1 MGKCTGTVRGGGKD
15 QITVTDRSSKIAH
28 AMVLRQK
35 KEKKKKQMQGAALA
49 LSGLFCLFSFLP
61 KFALQKVK
69 AAYKHDA
76 LNRAIGKCL

>member
-1 MGKCTGTVRGGGKD
+1 
-15 QITVTDRSSKIAH
+15 
-28 AMVLRQK
+28 
-35 KEKKKKQMQGAALA
+35 MQGAALA